1 MHRVSLLA
9 RARLFL
15 IAGWAAIVAAIIV
28 AGYGAW
34 AARDGYQRA
43 DLARQLELANK
54 DLLVGMVD
62 QETGLRGYVNSAE
75 AAFLQPYLVGVQ
87 EVHSALQ
94 QITSDASGPQ
104 LAQELTQSRTAVAA
118 WQAWASSQKAGVD
131 ASGKPMTDPTQVAEG
146 KKLFDVFRAT
156 NERLQSTAVGRAHEA
171 TLQAQSGQRLGFGLL
186 LIAGIL
192 IAITLAGLGR
202 IVNSGILRPIAQLAQ
217 IAREL
222 AMGSAAKVLASDR
235 RDEFGDLSRAL
246 AAWQVSAAER
256 DRLFTLSV
264 DMFAIAGFDGIF
276 KVVNP
281 AWEKTTGHTR
291 EELTSRPYL
300 DFVHPED
307 RGPTTAEASKIE
319 TGATTLSFRN
329 RYQCKD
335 GSYKWLDWAAVPD
348 VAEGLIYAVARD
360 VSEQKVAEERIESL
374 NGALEERA
382 TQLEAANKELE
393 AFSYSVSHDLRAPLR
408 AIDGFAGILLEEH
421 SAGLGDEGRS
431 YLQRVAGAARH
442 MGQLVDDLLRFSQ
455 LSRQPLQKRL
465 VDVGQVVERA
475 LYQLQTSREGRH
487 VDIVV
492 GTLPDC
498 LGDSALLEQVFVNLI
513 GNAIKYTGR
522 KDSARVEVGCQ
533 TTDGGPPV
541 YYVKDNGAG
550 FDMRYADK
558 LFGVFQRL
566 HRSDEFEGT
575 GIGLAIV
582 QRIVHRHG
590 GRIWPAAEVGQGATF
605 FFTLRGETQWQQ
617 LAA

>member
-1 MHRVSLLA
+1 
-9 RARLFL
+9 
-15 IAGWAAIVAAIIV
+15 
-28 AGYGAW
+28 
-34 AARDGYQRA
+34 
-43 DLARQLELANK
+43 
-54 DLLVGMVD
+54 
-62 QETGLRGYVNSAE
+62 
-75 AAFLQPYLVGVQ
+75 
-87 EVHSALQ
+87 
-94 QITSDASGPQ
+94 
-104 LAQELTQSRTAVAA
+104 
-118 WQAWASSQKAGVD
+118 
-131 ASGKPMTDPTQVAEG
+131 
-146 KKLFDVFRAT
+146 
-156 NERLQSTAVGRAHEA
+156 
-171 TLQAQSGQRLGFGLL
+171 
-186 LIAGIL
+186 
-192 IAITLAGLGR
+192 
-202 IVNSGILRPIAQLAQ
+202 
-217 IAREL
+217 
-222 AMGSAAKVLASDR
+222 
-235 RDEFGDLSRAL
+235 
-246 AAWQVSAAER
+246 VSAAER

-291 EELTSRPYL
+291 EELTTRPYL

-421 SAGLGDEGRS
+421 ATGLGDEGRG
-431 YLQRVAGAARH
+431 YLQRVANAARH
-442 MGQLVDDLLRFSQ
+442 MGHLVDDLLRFSQ
-455 LSRQPLQKRL
+455 LGRQPLQKRL

-475 LYQLQTSREGRH
+475 LEQLQASREGRH
-487 VDIVV
+487 VDIMV
-492 GTLPDC
+492 GTLPGC
-498 LGDSALLEQVFVNLI
+498 LGDAALLEQVFVNLI
-513 GNAIKYTGR
+513 GNAIKYTER
-522 KDSARVEVGCQ
+522 KDPARVEVGCQ
-533 TTDGGPPV
+533 TIEGGPPV

-605 FFTLRGETQWQQ
+605 SFTLGGETQPQQ